1 MTRIIKAPR
10 LVEESRVIGQAIIRQ
25 PEPEASETPVELQ
38 AEMLLVEARRE
49 AESIR
54 QQAYEEG
61 YRQGAEAA
69 RVDLQTQWDQAFQD
83 MLREVEGVFRQRDA
97 LVLQAEEDVVR
108 LALLVAAKVLKQEVR
123 EPDYLRGII
132 QASLEKL
139 VGRSRIRIFLNAV
152 DFERFQNGQIPF
164 PIEAPVTPVLD
175 PSLGAGGCRIE
186 TECGRADAS
195 LPSQLEAILQAL
207 LPEPG
212 IAEAAVA
219 ELHEPPEV

>member
-10 LVEESRVIGQAIIRQ
+10 LVEESRIVGQTAAPP
-25 PEPEASETPVELQ
+25 PESDILEPPAELQ
-38 AEMLLVEARRE
+38 AELLLVEARRE
-49 AESIR
+49 AETIR
-54 QQAYEEG
+54 QQAYEDG
-61 YRQGAEAA
+61 YRQGAETA
-69 RVDLQTQWDQAFQD
+69 RMDLQLQWDQTFQD
-83 MLREVEGVFRQRDA
+83 MLREVEGVLHHRDA

-108 LALLVAAKVLKQEVR
+108 LTLLVAAKVLKQEVK

-152 DFERFQNGQIPF
+152 DFERFQSGQIPL
-164 PIEAPVTPVLD
+164 PIEAPVIPVLD

-195 LPSQLEAILQAL
+195 LPSQLEAIVQAL
-207 LPEPG
+207 LAEPG
-212 IAEAAVA
+212 IAEAAII